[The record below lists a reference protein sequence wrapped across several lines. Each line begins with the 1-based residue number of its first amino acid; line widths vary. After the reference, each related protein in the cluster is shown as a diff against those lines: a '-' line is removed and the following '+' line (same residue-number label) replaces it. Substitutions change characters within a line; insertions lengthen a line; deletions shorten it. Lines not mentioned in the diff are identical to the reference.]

1 MHATPTITT
10 FRWVPPFAVG
20 LVRDLRVRWALEEA
34 GESYQIRSIGF
45 ESQQDP
51 DYLQL
56 QPFGQVPVYQEA
68 DLDLFESGA
77 IVLHIAERC
86 PALMPPGSHGRAQT
100 TAWVIAALNSVEPHV
115 LNFAELGMIPPEET
129 WVAARR
135 PALEERAAKRLGQL
149 ENWLQDRDHL
159 LGQFS
164 AADIVMTAVL
174 RQLRKT
180 DMLPRYPQVEAYVKR
195 CEARPAFVKALA
207 DQIAH
212 FADAKPPAKAA

>member
-1 MHATPTITT
+1 MHTTPVITT

-34 GESYQIRSIGF
+34 GERYEVKKIGF

-51 DYLQL
+51 DYLKL
-56 QPFGQVPVYQEA
+56 QPFGQVPVYQEPG
-68 DLDLFESGA
+68 LDLFESGA

-86 PALMPPGSHGRAQT
+86 PALMPPGSHGRAHT

-115 LNFAELGMIPPEET
+115 LNFAELGLIPPGET

-135 PALEERAAKRLGQL
+135 PALEERAVKRLTQL
-149 ENWLQDRDHL
+149 ENALQGRDYL
-159 LGQFS
+159 LEQFS

-174 RQLRKT
+174 RQLRNT
-180 DMLPRYPQVEAYVKR
+180 DLLPRFPAVQAYVKR
-195 CEARPAFVKALA
+195 CEARPAFAKALA
-207 DQIAH
+207 AQLAH
-212 FADAKPPAKAA
+212 FADAPPPA